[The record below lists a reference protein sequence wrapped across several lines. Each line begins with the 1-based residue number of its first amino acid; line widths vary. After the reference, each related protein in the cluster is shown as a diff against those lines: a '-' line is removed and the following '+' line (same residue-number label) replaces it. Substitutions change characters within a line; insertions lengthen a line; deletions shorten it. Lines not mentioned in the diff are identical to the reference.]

1 MIKILL
7 HLVLKHELLV
17 TSYEDSIHE
26 SSKDQYSQM
35 LETLVALSGWLAA
48 IVSCF
53 SFGSFA
59 VPIKSKEC
67 RQNDIDPLVF
77 QSYKTAMCLLTS
89 WIVLPFG
96 QSFYFTP
103 WGIVSGL
110 FWVPAGVAAIF
121 AVKNAGL
128 AVSQGLWSSIIVIV
142 SFTWGIFIFHEQV
155 KSTIGALFAVTLLI
169 TGLWGMSFYSSPEFQ
184 NYEQVRSVSSLVD
197 IVPSQDD
204 HHNDQNDES
213 NSGISSP
220 SHATNHI
227 SLTPRRRNQS
237 RSRENYEVIHSLD
250 MEEHIRLDDSP
261 EKEQKKNIYYNDNDD
276 GISFDDYYDDDEG
289 LSYNSS
295 IALDDNMDK
304 KSDSLNDHSN
314 RMNTSSS
321 HTPRSQLTRS
331 DNDDNFLS
339 NPSLDEIEHELSQN
353 SRRVPVISKRTM
365 GLLAAVF
372 NGVWG
377 GSIMVPMHYAP
388 KEAHGMGYVISF
400 AIGASIITIC
410 LWIARFS
417 YHYFIEGNTLYG
429 SYHSLPP
436 FHFNVMWKPGGIAGF
451 LWSLGNLSSM
461 ISVQHLGEGVGYSLT
476 QASMLVSGMWGIFYF
491 REVEGFAIRIKW
503 FLSAM
508 VTIAGIL
515 LLSFEHVNDEK

>member
-1 MIKILL
+1 
-7 HLVLKHELLV
+7 
-17 TSYEDSIHE
+17 
-26 SSKDQYSQM
+26 M
-35 LETLVALSGWLAA
+35 LEALIAASGWLAA

-77 QSYKTAMCLLTS
+77 QSYKTGMCLLTS
-89 WIVLPFG
+89 WIVLAFG
-96 QSFYFTP
+96 QPFYFTP

-110 FWVPAGVAAIF
+110 FWVPAGVAAIY

-142 SFTWGIFIFHEQV
+142 SFTWGIFVFHEQV
-155 KSTIGALFAVTLLI
+155 KSTMGAFIAVTFLI
-169 TGLWGMSFYSSPEFQ
+169 TGLWGMSFYSSPEVS
-184 NYEQVRSVSSLVD
+184 NYEQVRSISSLVD
-197 IVPSQDD
+197 IVPPSSQEDY
-204 HHNDQNDES
+204 NNEQNEGNS
-213 NSGISSP
+213 NV
-220 SHATNHI
+220 TNHI
-227 SLTPRRRNQS
+227 SLSPTRRSAS
-237 RSRENYEVIHSLD
+237 RSRDNYEVVESLD
-250 MEEHIRLDDSP
+250 MEEHIQLDTSP
-261 EKEQKKNIYYNDNDD
+261 ENERNENVYYNDDENDA
-276 GISFDDYYDDDEG
+276 GISIDDNLSNDEG

-295 IALDDNMDK
+295 VAPFDDMEKRDGYL
-304 KSDSLNDHSN
+304 SGQASN
-314 RMNTSSS
+314 RIKTSSS
-321 HTPRSQLTRS
+321 SSSLSHKNHISQLTRS
-331 DNDDNFLS
+331 DNEDNFLS
-339 NPSLDEIEHELSQN
+339 NPSLDEVEDELRQS
-353 SRRVPVISKRTM
+353 SRGTPVLSKRTM
-365 GLLAAVF
+365 GLMAAVF

-388 KEAHGMGYVISF
+388 KETHGMGYVISF

-417 YHYFIEGNTLYG
+417 YHYFVEGMTLRG

-436 FHFNVMWKPGGIAGF
+436 FHFHIMWKPGGIAGF

-476 QASMLVSGMWGIFYF
+476 QASMLVSGIWGIFYF
-491 REVEGFAIRIKW
+491 REVEGFEIRIKW

-508 VTIAGIL
+508 VTITGIL
-515 LLSFEHVNDEK
+515 LLSFEHVNDE